1 MFDFREIYSCCTA
14 RMLEDIP
21 NWSTLDKGDKLQY
34 LNILKRREHPKAK
47 DSYAIFIMILTH
59 TQMGFNGELVEKL
72 GFQHSFLGSKDQS
85 SHRHPETG
93 DLHVYCV
100 KPVEFYAALDK
111 YITELTPQKLQVS
124 PEEIA
129 RRRTCPMLTMKLIN
143 STFCTEF
150 YTYSSVPDWTSLHG
164 RNLAKRLKEIT
175 GGFDP
180 AGRGYSFERLIVS
193 ARQWRNGDF

>member
-47 DSYAIFIMILTH
+47 NSYAVFIMILTH
-59 TQMGFNGELVEKL
+59 TQVGFDEELVEKL

-100 KPVEFYAALDK
+100 KPVEFYTNLDK
-111 YITELTPQKLQVS
+111 YINELTPQKVEVS

-129 RRRTCPMLTMKLIN
+129 RRKTFQPLTMTLIN
-143 STFCTEF
+143 KTCATGF
-150 YTYSSVPDWTSLHG
+150 YTYSTVPDWTSLRG
-164 RNLAKRLKEIT
+164 RAIAKVIKVIT
-175 GGFDP
+175 GGFNVTGQGHNFDQVI
-180 AGRGYSFERLIVS
+180 LS